1 MRFSHLSIRT
11 KISLAIILVVLVVF
25 VDTFYVVF
33 YKSDQYLIQ
42 QVKDDHLELVRTW
55 ADEIKNE
62 INFSEK
68 IMELMTVEVDKTK
81 SLTDQLNLVKKRC
94 KRFYAVFA
102 FDSEGRVS
110 ALSDHSKLDFH
121 PSIVFKYLKAVHPEY
136 INAKKSFILAPT
148 HPNLKD
154 YILVFSPYINMA
166 AGEKA
171 KGLIV
176 TGVIKKD
183 YLFKKLS
190 DFSASNPEGSEWIV
204 SDSENIIWGRDR
216 ALIGKNLQDARGHF
230 HLSMDRVRELI
241 SEKKEG
247 TLSYEWK
254 ENDNIIAYKHM
265 GYPKWSII
273 LLLSNIQGIKAL
285 ETLEKYMIGIILINV
300 LFAVVLAQLLSKGI
314 TDPLHK
320 LVSEADKLK
329 KGDYNISLPTHRK
342 DEIGML
348 ANALKK
354 AIEEIQRRQENEK
367 NLHFQL
373 LNEHKLA
380 EVGQLVAGI
389 VHNLNNPLNGIMGY
403 SQLLK
408 AEVPESAADKCDQI
422 LSATENMKRII
433 DNILNKTRQEQS
445 MQEKPI
451 NLNRVLN
458 ECLTFLQ
465 ADPFFKHGVE
475 KCIELSD
482 SLPEIKGIYSDFSQS
497 FSNLIRNALDAMRNT
512 EKKKLSV
519 RTFLK
524 DNYIHVEIADTGIGI
539 PEKDLEHIFEP
550 YFTTKPAVDEAR
562 EGETAGTGLGLYM
575 VRELLKKYN
584 AEYDIKSRLGEGA
597 TFTIKFPQN

>member
-183 YLFKKLS
+183 YLL
-190 DFSASNPEGSEWIV
+190 
-204 SDSENIIWGRDR
+204 
-216 ALIGKNLQDARGHF
+216 KNFQIFLPQ
-230 HLSMDRVRELI
+230 
-241 SEKKEG
+241 
-247 TLSYEWK
+247 T
-254 ENDNIIAYKHM
+254 
-265 GYPKWSII
+265 PK
-273 LLLSNIQGIKAL
+273 A
-285 ETLEKYMIGIILINV
+285 
-300 LFAVVLAQLLSKGI
+300 
-314 TDPLHK
+314 P
-320 LVSEADKLK
+320 
-329 KGDYNISLPTHRK
+329 
-342 DEIGML
+342 
-348 ANALKK
+348 
-354 AIEEIQRRQENEK
+354 
-367 NLHFQL
+367 
-373 LNEHKLA
+373 
-380 EVGQLVAGI
+380 
-389 VHNLNNPLNGIMGY
+389 NG
-403 SQLLK
+403 
-408 AEVPESAADKCDQI
+408 
-422 LSATENMKRII
+422 
-433 DNILNKTRQEQS
+433 
-445 MQEKPI
+445 
-451 NLNRVLN
+451 
-458 ECLTFLQ
+458 
-465 ADPFFKHGVE
+465 
-475 KCIELSD
+475 
-482 SLPEIKGIYSDFSQS
+482 
-497 FSNLIRNALDAMRNT
+497 
-512 EKKKLSV
+512 
-519 RTFLK
+519 
-524 DNYIHVEIADTGIGI
+524 
-539 PEKDLEHIFEP
+539 
-550 YFTTKPAVDEAR
+550 
-562 EGETAGTGLGLYM
+562 
-575 VRELLKKYN
+575 
-584 AEYDIKSRLGEGA
+584 
-597 TFTIKFPQN
+597 